1 MGKLITDELINE
13 RLEAKGFGEKQ
24 SENEEVARQNVLNHY
39 GVELTDNWTNKAE
52 YYMYEETTKDGYT
65 VYVATNNTN
74 NISVCEDIYYYN
86 NDLDEKLEEQ
96 IKYSNGDEDN
106 PEIIYVDD
114 LNQDFIDR
122 AVENLFIYL
131 AEKFE
136 EEVVDELLNEGYNH
150 KVVTPI
156 NALQYIEMISQ
167 DYQFDKDSK
176 DYYGFINI
184 TVDHDYKWLNYA
196 TQVTKDRDRYEIV
209 ANHYG
214 LSIDRVVSLSIDKV
228 VKGEL
233 IFKELKDED

>member
-24 SENEEVARQNVLNHY
+24 SENEEVVRQNVLNHY
-39 GVELTDNWTNKAE
+39 GVELTDNWTSKVE

-176 DYYGFINI
+176 DYYEFINI
-184 TVDHDYKWLNYA
+184 TVDNDYKWLNYA

>member
-24 SENEEVARQNVLNHY
+24 SENEEVVRQNVLNHY
-39 GVELTDNWTNKAE
+39 GVELTDSWTSKVE

-184 TVDHDYKWLNYA
+184 TVDNDYKWLNYA